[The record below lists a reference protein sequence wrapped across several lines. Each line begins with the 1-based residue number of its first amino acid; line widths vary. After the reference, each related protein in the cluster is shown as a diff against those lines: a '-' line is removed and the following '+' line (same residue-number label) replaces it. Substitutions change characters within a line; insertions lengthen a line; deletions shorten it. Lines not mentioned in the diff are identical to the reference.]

1 MQEKQS
7 FHKYLEQFT
16 HIFNTGYRLCIFHDS
31 HTFSIIGYTIISTVS
46 ISTEC
51 RRFNKIKIQIAYLL
65 FVISL
70 ALVLVAGFVPKY
82 LL

>member
-1 MQEKQS
+1 MQEKKT
-7 FHKYLEQFT
+7 FHKYLVQVM
-16 HIFNTGYRLCIFHDS
+16 HIFNTGYRLCIFYDS
-31 HTFSIIGYTIISTVS
+31 HIFSITGYTIMSTACL
-46 ISTEC
+46 IEC
-51 RRFNKIKIQIAYLL
+51 GRFSKIKTQIIYLL

>member
-1 MQEKQS
+1 MQM
-7 FHKYLEQFT
+7 
-16 HIFNTGYRLCIFHDS
+16 FNTGYRLCIFHDS
-31 HTFSIIGYTIISTVS
+31 HTFSTMSTVCL
-46 ISTEC
+46 IEYG
-51 RRFNKIKIQIAYLL
+51 RFNKIKLQTVYLR

>member
-7 FHKYLEQFT
+7 FHKYLV
-16 HIFNTGYRLCIFHDS
+16 HVMHMFNTGYRLCIFHDS
-31 HTFSIIGYTIISTVS
+31 HTFSITGYTTMSTVCL
-46 ISTEC
+46 IEYG
-51 RRFNKIKIQIAYLL
+51 RFNKNKPQTVYLR

-70 ALVLVAGFVPKY
+70 ALVLVAGYVPKY